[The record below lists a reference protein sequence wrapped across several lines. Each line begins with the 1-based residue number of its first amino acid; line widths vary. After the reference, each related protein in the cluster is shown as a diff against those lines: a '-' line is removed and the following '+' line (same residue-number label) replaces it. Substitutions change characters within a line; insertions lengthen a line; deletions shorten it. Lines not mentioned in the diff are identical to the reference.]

1 MPEET
6 DMDRRTLPR
15 SGAAGPAPFGRRLCE
30 VTESRASGGYRVF
43 SLLDAEGPA
52 PEPGQFYMLAT
63 EHHWEQ
69 RSQRPF
75 LPRALSVAETAP
87 AAKGVRLD
95 FLIEGIGPGTDRLCE
110 LDPGERV
117 WLNGPLGNSFS
128 TPSELHQLLDPAGR
142 EVDAVRARAREARA
156 SASSAGP
163 SGAILVGGGIGIA
176 PLALLR
182 RTFAARNIPTRVLL
196 GFRDKAHSGGLD
208 DLFACCEVRLASDD
222 GHVGHHGYVTDLLAQ
237 MLEGDDA
244 SSATVYACG
253 PPPML
258 DAVGAL
264 CLDRDV
270 PCQLAMEA
278 PMACGYGAC
287 FGCAVPRGDG
297 SYLRLCVDG
306 PVVGVGPAGPVTDL
320 VPPPAA
326 GAAGAASSGWS
337 PKSAPLPGRDELA
350 TRPATVE
357 FCGIELEHA
366 VVNASGTF
374 DAIAARRVYGDQLLR
389 DFPFSAFVS
398 KTITP
403 EPRVG
408 NEPQRIWE
416 TPAGMI
422 NSIGLPNKGLDGFL
436 AEDLPQLAE
445 LPVPLIVSVMG
456 TSREEFSRLVSGVG
470 ERDEVAA
477 IELNVSCPNVHSG
490 LIVGEQPGETAALL
504 EALRPLTEKPLV
516 VKLTPN
522 VADPAAVA
530 VAAEQG
536 GADAVSLI
544 NTLKASAID
553 PATGQPGVAAGHG
566 GLSGPAVRPIAVAQL
581 RTVAAAVAIPI
592 VGMGGVSSGAD
603 ALELL
608 ATGATLVAVGTESFR
623 DPRAGERVASEIAG
637 ALKGD
642 RGVAPIGPV
651 A

>member
-1 MPEET
+1 MT
-6 DMDRRTLPR
+6 
-15 SGAAGPAPFGRRLCE
+15 APFGRRLCE
-30 VTESRASGGYRVF
+30 VTENRASGGYRVF
-43 SLLDAEGPA
+43 SLLDDGGPE
-52 PEPGQFYMLAT
+52 PKPGQFYMLAT
-63 EHHWEQ
+63 ERYWER

-87 AAKGVRLD
+87 TASGVRLD
-95 FLIEGIGPGTDRLCE
+95 FLVEGIGPGTDRLCE
-110 LDPGERV
+110 LDPGERLWV
-117 WLNGPLGNSFS
+117 NGPLGNSFS
-128 TPSELHQLLDPAGR
+128 TPRELAPN
-142 EVDAVRARAREARA
+142 AV
-156 SASSAGP
+156 
-163 SGAILVGGGIGIA
+163 GAILVGGGIGIA

-182 RTFAARNIPTRVLL
+182 RTFAARNVPTRVLL
-196 GFRDKAHSGGLD
+196 GFRDEAHSGGLD
-208 DLFACCEVRLASDD
+208 DLFACCEVRLTSDD
-222 GHVGHHGYVTDLLAQ
+222 GHLGHHGYVTDLLAS

-244 SSATVYACG
+244 ATAAVYACG
-253 PPPML
+253 PPQML
-258 DAVGAL
+258 DAVAAL
-264 CLDRDV
+264 CASRGV
-270 PCQLAMEA
+270 PCELAMES

-287 FGCAVPRGDG
+287 FGCAVPKAGG
-297 SYLRLCVDG
+297 GYLRLCVDG
-306 PVVGVGPAGPVTDL
+306 PVLRAGPAGPVADL

-326 GAAGAASSGWS
+326 GAADAASSGWS
-337 PKSAPLPGRDELA
+337 PKSTPPPGRNELA
-350 TRPATVE
+350 GRPNPVE
-357 FCGIELEHA
+357 FCGIQLAHP
-366 VVNASGTF
+366 VINASGTF
-374 DAIAARRVYGDQLLR
+374 DAIAARRVYGEELLR

-456 TSREEFSRLVSGVG
+456 TSKEEFSRLVSAVG
-470 ERDEVAA
+470 ERGEVAG

-490 LIVGEQPGETAALL
+490 LIVGEQPSETEALL
-504 EALRPLTEKPLV
+504 EALRPLTEKPLI

-522 VADPAAVA
+522 IADPASVA

-553 PATGQPGVAAGHG
+553 PETGEPGIAAGHG
-566 GLSGPAVRPIAVAQL
+566 GLSGPAVRPIAVAQV
-581 RTVAAAVAIPI
+581 RAVAAPLRIPI

-608 ATGATLVAVGTESFR
+608 GAGAALVAVGTESFR
-623 DPRAGERVASEIAG
+623 DPCAGERIAREIAQAFKDARSG
-637 ALKGD
+637 
-642 RGVAPIGPV
+642 APIGPL